1 MINNH
6 LPKDIEASAL
16 QREYK
21 ALKTSEGNFRCRN
34 CLMVD
39 GYKETETKCHFCGAD
54 IFERDKL

>member
-39 GYKETETKCHFCGAD
+39 GYSAEEKKCRFCGQEL
-54 IFERDKL
+54 FEMDKV